1 MLKFSRKPLASGW
14 RHFVAIAL
22 AAIALVIAVPGYVMA
37 QQGAG
42 VYAMA
47 DLLPEGVT
55 EGVPASGPY
64 GTATFERTA
73 GGGTRVT
80 VIVLR
85 LEPGSTHANH
95 VHDGSCTGAILHPLE
110 PLQAGN
116 DGTATAVTELTQ
128 EVEFQR
134 WYVNVH
140 AGAEL
145 PSPGIVC
152 GKVNPA
158 VAGGGVPPIIGATAQ
173 PTGVPAPTA
182 MPPSAPPTTGEAGQ
196 TGVIPG
202 MPVTGGQRGESAIW
216 LLLTGT
222 GAAAATVAA
231 GLVLRRR
238 ARRNG

>member
-1 MLKFSRKPLASGW
+1 
-14 RHFVAIAL
+14 
-22 AAIALVIAVPGYVMA
+22 
-37 QQGAG
+37 
-42 VYAMA
+42 
-47 DLLPEGVT
+47 
-55 EGVPASGPY
+55 
-64 GTATFERTA
+64 
-73 GGGTRVT
+73 VT

-95 VHDGSCTGAILHPLE
+95 VHDGSCTGAILHSLQ

-116 DGTATAVTELTQ
+116 DGTATAVTELAQ

-158 VAGGGVPPIIGATAQ
+158 VAGGGVPPVIGETAQ

-202 MPVTGGQRGESAIW
+202 MPVTGGQTGAEMT
-216 LLLTGT
+216 LLVLAGV
-222 GAAAATVAA
+222 GAAALIV
-231 GLVLRRR
+231 GLRLRGRPRR
-238 ARRNG
+238 VE